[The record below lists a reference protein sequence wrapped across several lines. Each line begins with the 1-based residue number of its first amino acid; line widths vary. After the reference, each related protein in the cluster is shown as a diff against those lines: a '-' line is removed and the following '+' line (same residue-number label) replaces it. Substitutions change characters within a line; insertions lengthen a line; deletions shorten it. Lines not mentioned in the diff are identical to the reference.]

1 MASVYDVK
9 PQFQKL
15 LQPLLAAL
23 RSAGVT
29 PNHLTL
35 IALLLSIA
43 VGLAATRAHEDPRWF
58 LLLPLWLLLRMALNA
73 LDGMMARQYQMSTPL
88 GAVLNEMGD
97 ILSDLALYLPLA
109 FTGSARVWP
118 AVAFGIGAL
127 LTECCGLLSQALGRG
142 RRYDGPMGKSD
153 RALVVGAWALLAAFV
168 PAVEKRLPLVL
179 WILAALTVMTCLNRL
194 RHAIAAPSGEPA

>member
-43 VGLAATRAHEDPRWF
+43 VGSALTRAAEAPRWF
-58 LLLPLWLLLRMALNA
+58 LLLPLWLFMRMALNA
-73 LDGMMARQYQMSTPL
+73 LDGMMARQYQLATPL

-109 FTGSARVWP
+109 FTGSERVWP
-118 AVAFGIGAL
+118 AVAFVIGAML
-127 LTECCGLLSQALGRG
+127 SECSGLLAQALGRG

-153 RALVVGAWALLAAFV
+153 RALVIGAWAL
-168 PAVEKRLPLVL
+168 PA
-179 WILAALTVMTCLNRL
+179 NR
-194 RHAIAAPSGEPA
+194 APMPTTA